1 MYQFADK
8 SAIDKP
14 LTSLHGDEGNNM
26 KRRRLRNR
34 MLALLLATTLATGL
48 IPAQALAEISPLTN
62 NQNDHP
68 ELSYSPSDEDTVAQ
82 IAKTAPL
89 DAGVM
94 FATSEGGDEPESA
107 TPAPAST
114 PEAIETSAQEL
125 GSNESEEGSEGPSAT
140 TGEEPAESLNPFKA
154 GIEAQQ
160 LASLENYYGRN
171 HDEEFKAKA
180 WKTSVGCTGKK
191 LWIGNVRNDDGF
203 FAPGIEEPSLDYSGP
218 KVSEYNAEIYAYVK
232 RNYTGTVDN
241 VPRDVVFVYGDCGLS
256 SVDFSQVFDGSYDV
270 YISFY
275 AFNDTNISTITF
287 PSFIKQIDMEAF
299 YCYMSQ
305 GLSSIQFETD
315 EQGNGIQRICGGAFT
330 NNKNL
335 SAQEQIVIPRS
346 IRYLEGNVFGEY
358 DGAVNVLIRN
368 PDVRFGDKYTDE
380 NDTDNPFGGGGMVS
394 TYRFKSDG
402 VTPSDAMRLSQKGTG
417 NITWNWI
424 DTATLRGTLLLPAGM
439 TVDNV
444 QITVVQG
451 DETLS
456 VTPDADKTFT
466 CDRLI
471 ANAEAQV
478 TISAA
483 GYYEKTYFRIAKD
496 MTSNIWDMGTID
508 ISSFTPIPAQQTF
521 PLDVRYDTG
530 RTDSQGNPVL
540 ADNLDW
546 NKLSFKLFQGGTE
559 IPCGTL
565 NDDETMSGDWVT
577 QNGMLVLSE
586 ALAQSEGAPENLT
599 LEITRSGAKG
609 AANATATFN
618 AETNTFAAT
627 FESWG
632 TIRVTTQGEAG
643 SEDAFAGQAR
653 VIVFAGTSDTA
664 RKVADAC
671 TIPTPTSSEGG
682 GAEEGA
688 GDTWQLVTDQLE
700 PGTYTVVA
708 FDASAPKPT
717 ASSLLDTKSWNFP
730 FAKAQATVENGK
742 QTAVE
747 LTVPS
752 FGTADLLT
760 ALGVKSITP
769 RVKSDTVCVGCETI
783 LSLDYELTSAKG
795 ATLFLGGFDS
805 EVEWNVS
812 VSDDDQYPDW
822 SITSDGLNIEL
833 PANKASGTISVAF
846 RPSKEQVYNIPITL
860 KTSTMTAQVGSLSFA
875 ALGAQLKMDTNFV
888 SQSGNSA
895 TVYAQPGSTLELY
908 ANETKLDL
916 PEQQTNNL
924 GRATI
929 PFDLPSEVTQSL
941 LYGDSVQI
949 KVVASY
955 YGNSYESFVS
965 CTYRPSAEL
974 WTFKVIDDGQTQTL
988 IEDGQQQESY
998 LTIHYQFPRKRN
1010 AYWTFD
1016 ITVKNAGQEINAKEK
1031 LMLFATLE
1039 DGRTE
1044 TVALTK
1050 QPQSDENYT
1059 RFVGEYVDELYLEL
1073 LKNHNGSDMFNNV
1086 LLFASGLFIPKS
1098 YSMSAYQLA
1107 FTVDLND
1114 KDYKNRLA
1122 QRAQEEAAK
1131 NYAWLQEL
1139 LWSNEAVDNV
1149 ISEEAQQICS
1159 DTKDVL
1165 EGLADTLRAEKDN
1178 EKLSEEDQA
1187 ALDDAIAEIEA
1198 LMPDFSDSARMFE
1211 DIDIDAWM
1219 RAVEAELFAGTYPE
1233 PVSYTAPSVDEITD
1247 WYGDDAQAAK
1257 NAKDFFDAV
1266 ETAVSANNAATQRAA
1281 RATKNAAEKTGSML
1295 DVGSPSAA
1303 GTPSALLDKNLEEKG
1318 ELAVKGNPSTPA
1330 GDAELTTTDGNFTVD
1345 LYVSDKQ
1352 KSDGKYYGYT
1362 AVVTEQPPA
1371 AAQDQGPRI
1380 TSYTPNFL
1388 DKWQYSLGAMKDTY
1402 EWARFTAAGM
1412 ILDSLVE
1419 SEEAVVSTSLSA
1431 TTQSATGTAASNVA
1445 NASKKISL
1453 AKDPLKFKANLK
1465 KTTDAAQAV
1474 ASSQE
1479 QAVKTSTKSNWVSK
1493 NLNDLATW
1501 MPILG
1506 TALNAYGTQKACDSW
1521 FNISDTLGL
1530 LDADI
1535 EDINRWILFWKQKN
1549 PCESECKRCLDA
1561 LYAER
1566 DAAEELK
1573 EILHVEEAHSYAD
1586 AQWSIISLHVGAAAS
1601 ILSMGTCDPS
1611 SAGVQK
1617 FGQVA
1622 GNVVGK
1628 AGLAVD
1634 VSSNATHLYRAPWID
1649 VANNKYLEAT
1659 EYRKSVC
1666 KETAKDKEDEE
1677 SAATSSGSNRTGKN
1691 GKHSMDAS
1699 IIVDPS
1705 GTIYEALETNPVQ
1718 GATASV
1724 WTRGK
1729 NASSDEQG
1737 TLWNAAAYEQVN
1749 PQITGADGAFAWDTP
1764 TGQYQVRV
1772 EKEGY
1777 EQASTAWLPVL
1788 PIQSGLKIS
1797 LKSTEDPTVASLWA
1811 DPEYIEITF
1820 DQYMKANPS
1829 VVATIDDA
1837 AAAHVEWV
1845 DAQQASEADGYGAL
1859 SRILRVYPATQM
1871 EEYSTITFALQ
1882 GAQNYV
1888 GRALGTNGGGTWTT
1902 QAIVYKRPATLV
1914 ANYENAVVMQ
1924 ENSAQE
1930 TTVMVYT
1937 RFSDG
1942 TPAANQMIVASMGS
1956 SDIAAFTRG
1965 SSDTEGMEGEAS
1977 IALTTD
1983 EEGKATFG
1991 LSGKLP
1997 GLTTLT
2003 LSIPGTTLAKELPV
2017 RVTSDAAQPARPVAI
2032 IDGQEFGALSPKEN
2046 DVTVACGSTLEITC
2060 ATEGAT
2066 IYYTTDDTCPCKPEG
2081 TRVEY
2086 TGPITVTKDTK
2097 FRITAYKEGMSYDN
2111 YSERLN
2117 LTATVVYE
2125 RGDVGGNGVVNV
2137 VDAQIAYDIATTD
2150 LYKDRAD
2157 YNQLFERADVAGASG
2172 LPDGQVYA
2180 EDAFAIQHAALC
2192 GWGRA

>member
-1 MYQFADK
+1 
-8 SAIDKP
+8 
-14 LTSLHGDEGNNM
+14 M
-26 KRRRLRNR
+26 KRQRLRNR

-48 IPAQALAEISPLTN
+48 VPARAMAEVSPLAEG
-62 NQNDHP
+62 QKEQP

-89 DAGVM
+89 NAGVM
-94 FATSEGGDEPESA
+94 FATPEDGEKAAIGSEPESA
-107 TPAPAST
+107 TPAPADV
-114 PEAIETSAQEL
+114 PETTETSAHVL
-125 GSNESEEGSEGPSAT
+125 GSSEGEGVGNDAEAN

-160 LASLENYYGRN
+160 LANLENYYGRN

-191 LWIGNVRNDDGF
+191 RWIGSVRNDDGF
-203 FAPGIEEPSLDYSGP
+203 FAPGVEEPSLDYSGP
-218 KVSEYNAEIYAYVK
+218 TVSEYDAEIYAYVEK
-232 RNYTGTVDN
+232 NYECTVDGET
-241 VPRDVVFVYGDCGLS
+241 RDVVFVYGDCGLS
-256 SVDFSQVFDGSYDV
+256 SVDFSQIFDGSYDV
-270 YISFY
+270 YIPFY
-275 AFNDTNISTITF
+275 AFKDTDISAIAF
-287 PSFIKQIDMEAF
+287 PSFVKELGAESF
-299 YCYMSQ
+299 YCYLSQ

-330 NNKNL
+330 NNENL
-335 SAQEQIVIPRS
+335 STQEQIVIPRS
-346 IRYLEGNVFGEY
+346 IKYLEGNVFGEY
-358 DGAVNVLIRN
+358 DGAVNVLVKN
-368 PDVRFGDKYTDE
+368 PDVRFGDEYTDE
-380 NDTDNPFGGGGMVS
+380 NDVDNPFGGGGMVS
-394 TYRFKSDG
+394 AYRFKSDG

-451 DETLS
+451 DETLP
-456 VTPDADKTFT
+456 VTPDADKTFV

-483 GYYEKTYFRIAKD
+483 GYYEKTYFRIPQD

-508 ISSFTPIPAQQTF
+508 ISAFTPIPAQQTF

-586 ALAQSEGAPENLT
+586 ALAQSEGVPENLT

-618 AETNTFAAT
+618 AETNAFAAT

-632 TIRVTTQGEAG
+632 TIRVTTQGEAS

-653 VIVFAGTSDTA
+653 VIVFAGTNDAA

-688 GDTWQLVTDQLE
+688 NDIWQLVTDQLE

-708 FDASAPKPT
+708 FDAAAPKPT
-717 ASSLLDTKSWNFP
+717 VSSLLDTKSWSFP
-730 FAKAQATVENGK
+730 FAKTQITVENGK
-742 QTAVE
+742 QAAVE
-747 LTVPS
+747 LTVPLFS
-752 FGTADLLT
+752 TEDLLKT
-760 ALGVKSITP
+760 LGIKSITP

-795 ATLFLGGFDS
+795 ATLVLGGFDP
-805 EVEWNVS
+805 EIEWSVS

-822 SITSDGLNIEL
+822 SITSDGLNISL
-833 PANKASGTISVAF
+833 PANKTSGTISVAF
-846 RPSKEQVYNIPITL
+846 RPNKEQVYNIPITF
-860 KTSTMTAQVGSLSFA
+860 KTSTMTAQVSSLSFA
-875 ALGAQLKMDTNFV
+875 ALGVQLKMDTNFV
-888 SQSGNSA
+888 SQGNNSA

-908 ANETKLDL
+908 ANETKLNL

-929 PFDLPSEVTQSL
+929 PFDLPSEATQNL

-974 WTFKVIDDGQTQTL
+974 WTFKVTNDGQTQTL
-988 IEDGQQQESY
+988 IEDGQQQETY
-998 LTIHYQFPRKRN
+998 LTIHYQIPRKRN

-1044 TVALTK
+1044 TVVLTK
-1050 QPQSDENYT
+1050 QPQSDEGYT
-1059 RFVGEYVDELYLEL
+1059 RFVGEYVDEAYLEL
-1073 LKNHNGSDMFNNV
+1073 LKNHNSNSMFSNV

-1114 KDYKNRLA
+1114 EDYKNRLV

-1131 NYAWLQEL
+1131 NYTWLQEL
-1139 LWSNEAVDNV
+1139 LWSNDVVDEMV
-1149 ISEEAQQICS
+1149 SEEAQQICS

-1165 EGLADTLRAEKDN
+1165 EGLAGTLRAEKDN
-1178 EKLSEEDQA
+1178 EELSEEDQA

-1198 LMPDFSDSARMFE
+1198 LMPNFSDPTRMFE

-1219 RAVEAELFAGTYPE
+1219 RTVEAELFAGTYPE

-1247 WYGDDAQAAK
+1247 WYGDDTQAAK
-1257 NAKDFFDAV
+1257 NAKAFFDAV

-1318 ELAVKGNPSTPA
+1318 ELAVKENPSTPA

-1352 KSDGKYYGYT
+1352 KADGKYYGYT

-1431 TTQSATGTAASNVA
+1431 TTQSAAGTAASNVA
-1445 NASKKISL
+1445 NASKKVSL

-1479 QAVKTSTKSNWVSK
+1479 QAVKTSAKSNWVSK

-1506 TALNAYGTQKACDSW
+1506 TAANAYGTYKACDSW

-1573 EILHVEEAHSYAD
+1573 EILQVEEAHSYAD

-1601 ILSMGTCDPS
+1601 ILSMGTCDPA
-1611 SAGVQK
+1611 SAGAQK
-1617 FGQVA
+1617 IGQVA
-1622 GNVVGK
+1622 GNVVSK

-1666 KETAKDKEDEE
+1666 KETAKDKEDDEN
-1677 SAATSSGSNRTGKN
+1677 AATGSTSSTGSNRTGKN

-1729 NASSDEQG
+1729 DAPSDEQG

-1749 PQITGADGAFAWDTP
+1749 PQITGTDGAFAWDTP
-1764 TGQYQVRV
+1764 TGQYQVHV

-1797 LKSTEDPTVASLWA
+1797 LKSTEDPTVAYLWA
-1811 DPEYIEITF
+1811 DPEYIEVAF
-1820 DQYMKANPS
+1820 DQYMKANAD
-1829 VVATIDDA
+1829 VVAKIDNTA
-1837 AAAHVEWV
+1837 AARVEWV
-1845 DAQQASEADGYGAL
+1845 DVQQASEADGYGAL
-1859 SRILRVYPATQM
+1859 SRVLRVYPATQL
-1871 EEYSTITFALQ
+1871 EEHNMITFALQ

-1888 GRALGTNGGGTWTT
+1888 GRTLGANGTDTWTT
-1902 QAIVYKRPATLV
+1902 QAVVNRRPATLV
-1914 ANYENAVVMQ
+1914 TNYENAVVMR
-1924 ENSAQE
+1924 ENSAQD

-1942 TPAANQMIVASMGS
+1942 TPAANQIIVANMESI
-1956 SDIAAFTRG
+1956 DIAAFTRG
-1965 SSDTEGMEGEAS
+1965 SSDAGSVKGETS
-1977 IALTTD
+1977 ITLITN

-1991 LSGKLP
+1991 VSGKLP

-2003 LSIPGTTLAKELPV
+2003 LSVPGTTLVKELPV
-2017 RVTSDAAQPARPVAI
+2017 RVTSDAAQPARPVAV

-2046 DVTVACGSTLEITC
+2046 SATVACGSTLEITC

-2066 IYYTTDDTCPCKPEG
+2066 IYYTTDNTCPCKPEG
-2081 TRVEY
+2081 TRIEY

-2097 FRITAYKEGMSYDN
+2097 FRITAYKEGMSYDSC
-2111 YSERLN
+2111 SERLN
-2117 LTATVVYE
+2117 LSTTVVYE
-2125 RGDVGGNGVVNV
+2125 RGDVSGNGVVNV

-2150 LYKDRAD
+2150 SYKDRAD
-2157 YNQLFERADVAGASG
+2157 YDQLFERADVVGAGGA
-2172 LPDGQVYA
+2172 PDGQVYA

>member
-1 MYQFADK
+1 
-8 SAIDKP
+8 
-14 LTSLHGDEGNNM
+14 M
-26 KRRRLRNR
+26 KQQRLLNR
-34 MLALLLATTLATGL
+34 VLALLLATTLATGL
-48 IPAQALAEISPLTN
+48 IPARALAEISPLAEG
-62 NQNDHP
+62 QKEQP

-89 DAGVM
+89 GAGVVLT
-94 FATSEGGDEPESA
+94 TSEGGEEAAGSSEPEA
-107 TPAPAST
+107 AAPAT
-114 PEAIETSAQEL
+114 ADTLEATGASAQAL
-125 GSNESEEGSEGPSAT
+125 GASESGGAGEGSGAN
-140 TGEEPAESLNPFKA
+140 TGEESVESLNPFKE
-154 GIEAQQ
+154 GVEAQR
-160 LASLENYYGRN
+160 LANLENYYGRN

-191 LWIGNVRNDDGF
+191 RWIGSVRNDDGF
-203 FAPGIEEPSLDYSGP
+203 FAPGVEEPPLSYSGP
-218 KVSEYNAEIYAYVK
+218 TVSEYNAEIYAYVE
-232 RNYTGTVDN
+232 RNYAYTVDGET
-241 VPRDVVFVYGDCGLS
+241 RDVVFVYGDCGLS
-256 SVDFSQVFDGSYDV
+256 SVDFSQIFDGSYDV
-270 YISFY
+270 YIPFY
-275 AFNDTNISTITF
+275 AFKDTDISTITF
-287 PSFIKQIDMEAF
+287 PSFVKELGGQSF
-299 YCYMSQ
+299 YCYLSQ

-335 SAQEQIVIPRS
+335 STQEQIIIPRS
-346 IRYLEGNVFGEY
+346 IKYLESNVFSEY
-358 DGAVNVLIRN
+358 DGAVNVLIKN
-368 PDVRFGDKYTDE
+368 PDVRFGGEYTDE
-380 NDTDNPFGGGGMVS
+380 NDVGNPFRGGGTVS

-402 VTPSDAMRLSQKGTG
+402 VTPSDAMKLSQKSIE

-424 DTATLRGTLLLPAGM
+424 DTATLRGSLLLPAGM

-444 QITVVQG
+444 QITVAQG
-451 DETLS
+451 DETLP
-456 VTPDADKTFT
+456 VTPNTDKTFT

-471 ANAEAQV
+471 ANTEAQV

-483 GYYEKTYFRIAKD
+483 GYYEKTYFRIAQD

-508 ISSFTPIPAQQTF
+508 ISAFTPIPAQQTF

-540 ADNLDW
+540 ADSFDW
-546 NKLSFKLFQGGTE
+546 SKLSFKLFRNGIE

-565 NDDETMSGDWVT
+565 NGDETMSGDWVT

-586 ALAQSEGAPENLT
+586 ALAQSEGVPENLT

-609 AANATATFN
+609 PANATATFN
-618 AETNTFAAT
+618 AETNAFAAT

-653 VIVFAGTSDTA
+653 VIVFAGTNDTA
-664 RKVADAC
+664 RKVADAY

-682 GAEEGA
+682 GTEDGA
-688 GDTWQLVTDQLE
+688 NEIWQLVTDQLE

-708 FDASAPKPT
+708 FDAAASKPT
-717 ASSLLDTKSWNFP
+717 VNSLLDTKSWSFP
-730 FAKAQATVENGK
+730 FAKTQVAVENGR
-742 QTAVE
+742 QAAAE

-752 FGTADLLT
+752 FSAEDLLA
-760 ALGVKSITP
+760 ALGIKSITP

-795 ATLFLGGFDS
+795 ATLVLGGLDS
-805 EVEWNVS
+805 EIERSVS

-822 SITSDGLNIEL
+822 SITSDGLSIEL
-833 PANKASGTISVAF
+833 PANKESGTISVAF
-846 RPSKEQVYNIPITL
+846 RPDKEQVYNIPITF
-860 KTSTMTAQVGSLSFA
+860 KTSTMAAQVGSLSFA
-875 ALGAQLKMDTNFV
+875 ALGVQLKMDSNFV
-888 SQSGNSA
+888 SQQGNSA

-908 ANETKLDL
+908 ANETKLNL

-929 PFDLPSEVTQSL
+929 PFDLPSEVTQNL

-974 WTFKVIDDGQTQTL
+974 WTFKVTNDGQTQTL
-988 IEDGQQQESY
+988 VEDSQQQESY

-1016 ITVKNAGQEINAKEK
+1016 ITVKSAGQEINAKEK

-1044 TVALTK
+1044 TVVLTK

-1059 RFVGEYVDELYLEL
+1059 RFVGEYVDEAYLEL
-1073 LKNHNGSDMFNNV
+1073 LKNHNSNSMFSNV

-1114 KDYKNRLA
+1114 EDYKNRLA
-1122 QRAQEEAAK
+1122 QRAQEEATK

-1139 LWSNEAVDNV
+1139 LWSNDAVDDM

-1165 EGLADTLRAEKDN
+1165 EGLADTLRAENGN
-1178 EKLSEEDQA
+1178 EELSEEDQA

-1198 LMPDFSDSARMFE
+1198 LMPNFNDPARMFE

-1219 RAVEAELFAGTYPE
+1219 RTVEAELFAGTYPE

-1303 GTPSALLDKNLEEKG
+1303 GTPSALLDKNLKEKG
-1318 ELAVKGNPSTPA
+1318 ELAVKENPSTPA

-1345 LYVSDKQ
+1345 LYVRDKQ
-1352 KSDGKYYGYT
+1352 KANGKYYGYT

-1431 TTQSATGTAASNVA
+1431 TTQTAAGAAASNVA
-1445 NASKKISL
+1445 NASKKVSL

-1479 QAVKTSTKSNWVSK
+1479 QAVKTSAKSNWVSK

-1506 TALNAYGTQKACDSW
+1506 TAANAYGTYKACDSW

-1530 LDADI
+1530 LEADI

-1573 EILHVEEAHSYAD
+1573 EILQVEEAHSYAD
-1586 AQWSIISLHVGAAAS
+1586 AQWSIINLHVSAAAS

-1666 KETAKDKEDEE
+1666 KETAKDKEDDE
-1677 SAATSSGSNRTGKN
+1677 STATGSSGSAGSNRTGKN

-1724 WTRGK
+1724 WTRDK
-1729 NASSDEQG
+1729 NASGNEQG

-1749 PQITGADGAFAWDTP
+1749 PQITSTDGAFAWDTP

-1777 EQASTAWLPVL
+1777 EQTSTAWLPVL

-1797 LKSTEDPTVASLWA
+1797 LKSTEDPTVTHLWA

-1820 DQYMKANPS
+1820 DQYMKADPS
-1829 VVATIDDA
+1829 VAATIDGATA
-1837 AAAHVEWV
+1837 ARVEWV
-1845 DAQQASEADGYGAL
+1845 DVQQASEADGYGAL
-1859 SRILRVYPATQM
+1859 SRVLRVYPATQL
-1871 EEYSTITFALQ
+1871 EEHSMITFSLQ

-1888 GRALGTNGGGTWTT
+1888 GRTLGANGTDTWTT
-1902 QAIVYKRPATLV
+1902 QAMVNRRPATLV
-1914 ANYENAVVMQ
+1914 ANYENAVVVQ
-1924 ENSAQE
+1924 ENSAHD
-1930 TTVMVYT
+1930 TTVMVYA

-1942 TPAANQMIVASMGS
+1942 TPAANQTIVANMESL
-1956 SDIAAFTRG
+1956 DIAAFTRG
-1965 SSDTEGMEGEAS
+1965 ASDTESLEGKTP
-1977 IALTTD
+1977 ITLTTD

-2017 RVTSDAAQPARPVAI
+2017 RVTSDTAQPARPVAI

-2066 IYYTTDDTCPCKPEG
+2066 IYYTTDNTCPCKPEG
-2081 TRVEY
+2081 TRIEY
-2086 TGPITVTKDTK
+2086 TDPVTVTKDTK
-2097 FRITAYKEGMSYDN
+2097 FRIAAYKEGMSYDN

-2117 LTATVVYE
+2117 LTTTVVYE
-2125 RGDVGGNGVVNV
+2125 RGDVSGNGMVNI

-2150 LYKDRAD
+2150 FYKNHAD
-2157 YNQLFERADVAGASG
+2157 YDQLFERADVVGASG
-2172 LPDGQVYA
+2172 APDGQVYA
-2180 EDAFAIQHAALC
+2180 EDAFAIQYAALY
-2192 GWGRA
+2192 GWNRT